1 VKVTIIGSG
10 YVGLVTG
17 ACLAETGNSVVC
29 FDSDEAKICRL
40 RDGDIPIYEPGL
52 REIVISRMA
61 AGKLRFTPDVSEAT
75 AHGKFQFIAVGT
87 PPNEDGSADL
97 KHVLSAARAV
107 GRNMVEPKTIV
118 NKSTVPVGTADRVR
132 EVVAAELQERGLELS
147 FSVVSNPE
155 FLKEGAAIKD
165 FMRPDRIVIG
175 SDDPAAKDAIRDLY
189 SPFVRSHDRILMMD
203 TRSAELTKYAAN
215 AMLATRISFMN
226 ELSRLALVVGADIE
240 SVREG
245 IGTDSRIGLAFLY
258 PGCGYGGSCFP
269 KDVKALLKTASDHSV
284 PLRVVG
290 AAEEANSVQKRFLVT
305 QVLRR
310 FQDNLSGRRFAVWG
324 LAFKP
329 DTDDMREAP
338 SRDVIAALLQAGAE
352 VCTYDP
358 VALEAAKLDLGN
370 QRGLFFASSAERACV
385 GADALLIITEW
396 KEFRSPDFEQIR
408 RVMKS
413 PIVFDGRNLYRR
425 GRMHSEGF
433 EYFSIGRQPVTQEVR

>member
-1 VKVTIIGSG
+1 
-10 YVGLVTG
+10 
-17 ACLAETGNSVVC
+17 
-29 FDSDEAKICRL
+29 
-40 RDGDIPIYEPGL
+40 
-52 REIVISRMA
+52 MA